1 MRGLPARH
9 ETETL
14 LRYNVTLTHRRRV
27 APPPARATDCEEH
40 MSDETKSTERAII
53 SVLGAD
59 RSGIVAAVAS
69 LLAER
74 DVNILDISQTILQ
87 GMFTMTMLVD
97 LAGADFSQIHDG
109 FDALSK
115 QLGVQIAIQ
124 REDVFKFMYRL

>member
-1 MRGLPARH
+1 M
-9 ETETL
+9 
-14 LRYNVTLTHRRRV
+14 

-109 FDALSK
+109 FDVLSK